1 MRQRSFPLLFL
12 PVYDVQNLRSGEGPI
27 IKTAHRLQC
36 LHGVS
41 RGIKMQERS
50 QTEKDLHGQSVIR
63 LDWPYFAL
71 FRYVVSLGNDRANWN
86 RSQFAR
92 MPDGLRE
99 NGRRQTVY
107 FFHPEVVK

>member
-50 QTEKDLHGQSVIR
+50 QTEKDFTWAEGNSAR
-63 LDWPYFAL
+63 LAL
-71 FRYVVSLGNDRANWN
+71 FCAFPLCRV
-86 RSQFAR
+86 AR
-92 MPDGLRE
+92 
-99 NGRRQTVY
+99 
-107 FFHPEVVK
+107 